1 MATAIPPGV
10 AVPNK
15 IETSLGTL
23 NLSYGYPEAETVD
36 KISDNLDHSRALQA
50 YLNLWPSRW

>member
-1 MATAIPPGV
+1 MMTTAIPPGV

-36 KISDNLDHSRALQA
+36 KIYDNLYRSFSRPAGL
-50 YLNLWPSRW
+50 P

>member
-1 MATAIPPGV
+1 MTTAIPPGV

-36 KISDNLDHSRALQA
+36 KIYDNLDHSRALQA